1 MMETIISVNN
11 LDKSYGKHQ
20 VLFDF
25 NLKVK
30 RGECLGVVGPNGAG
44 KTTLL
49 ECIEGLRKW
58 QKGEIIIDGRTI
70 EENPKYLR
78 SIMGVQLQSSS
89 LPDEIK
95 VKEAIELFA
104 VEHNVSIN
112 EKLLDELDVG
122 NLVNQQYGKL
132 STGQK
137 RRLHLL
143 LAILHDPEIIIL
155 DEPTAGLDVNAKYLL
170 YLKINQL
177 KESGKTI
184 LLTSHDMYEV
194 ENLCDRV
201 AFLENGRVGKEIT
214 KDSILDQDKQIIVV
228 STKKQSLKNV
238 DMMYSTLIE
247 EKEAELFFECS
258 NISACLKELLE
269 HLNSKDDEIID
280 LYIKKKTVE
289 EELTKMMRGEG
300 KWKH

>member
-1 MMETIISVNN
+1 METIISVNN

-58 QKGEIIIDGRTI
+58 QKGEIIIEGRTI

-104 VEHNVSIN
+104 VEHNVTIN
-112 EKLLDELDVG
+112 EKLLDELDVK

-155 DEPTAGLDVNAKYLL
+155 DEPTAGLDVNTKYLL
-170 YLKINQL
+170 YLKINEL

-214 KDSILDQDKQIIVV
+214 KDSILDQDKQIIVIF
-228 STKKQSLKNV
+228 TKKQSLKNV

-247 EKEAELFFECS
+247 EKETELFFECS

>member
-1 MMETIISVNN
+1 
-11 LDKSYGKHQ
+11 
-20 VLFDF
+20 
-25 NLKVK
+25 
-30 RGECLGVVGPNGAG
+30 
-44 KTTLL
+44 
-49 ECIEGLRKW
+49 
-58 QKGEIIIDGRTI
+58 
-70 EENPKYLR
+70 
-78 SIMGVQLQSSS
+78 MGVQLQSSS

-104 VEHNVSIN
+104 VEHNVTIN
-112 EKLLDELDVG
+112 EKLLDELDVK

-155 DEPTAGLDVNAKYLL
+155 DEPTAGLDVNTKYLL
-170 YLKINQL
+170 YLKINEL

-214 KDSILDQDKQIIVV
+214 KDSILDQDKQIIVIF
-228 STKKQSLKNV
+228 TKKQSLKNV

-247 EKEAELFFECS
+247 EKETELFFECS

-300 KWKH
+300 K

>member
-104 VEHNVSIN
+104 VEHNVTIN
-112 EKLLDELDVG
+112 EKLLDELDVK

-300 KWKH
+300 K

>member
-58 QKGEIIIDGRTI
+58 QKGEIIIEGRTI

-104 VEHNVSIN
+104 VEHNVTIN
-112 EKLLDELDVG
+112 EKLLDELDVK

-155 DEPTAGLDVNAKYLL
+155 DEPTAGLDVNTKYLL
-170 YLKINQL
+170 YLKINEL

-247 EKEAELFFECS
+247 EKETELFFECS

-300 KWKH
+300 K

>member
-300 KWKH
+300 K

>member
-1 MMETIISVNN
+1 METIISVNN

-122 NLVNQQYGKL
+122 NLVNQQYGKF

-300 KWKH
+300 K

>member
-1 MMETIISVNN
+1 
-11 LDKSYGKHQ
+11 
-20 VLFDF
+20 
-25 NLKVK
+25 
-30 RGECLGVVGPNGAG
+30 
-44 KTTLL
+44 
-49 ECIEGLRKW
+49 
-58 QKGEIIIDGRTI
+58 
-70 EENPKYLR
+70 
-78 SIMGVQLQSSS
+78 MGVQLQSSS

-155 DEPTAGLDVNAKYLL
+155 DEPTAGLDVNTKYLL
-170 YLKINQL
+170 YLKINEL

-214 KDSILDQDKQIIVV
+214 KDSILDQDKQIIVIF
-228 STKKQSLKNV
+228 TKKQSLKNV

-247 EKEAELFFECS
+247 EKETELFFECS

-300 KWKH
+300 K

>member
-1 MMETIISVNN
+1 METIISVNN

-214 KDSILDQDKQIIVV
+214 KDSILDQDKQIIVIF
-228 STKKQSLKNV
+228 TKKQSLKNV

-300 KWKH
+300 K

>member
-112 EKLLDELDVG
+112 EKLLDELDVK

-247 EKEAELFFECS
+247 EKETELFFECS

-300 KWKH
+300 K

>member
-1 MMETIISVNN
+1 METIISVNN

-104 VEHNVSIN
+104 VEHNVTIN
-112 EKLLDELDVG
+112 EKLLDELDVK

>member
-1 MMETIISVNN
+1 METIISVNN

-58 QKGEIIIDGRTI
+58 QKGEIIIEGRTI

-214 KDSILDQDKQIIVV
+214 KDSILDQDKQIIVIF
-228 STKKQSLKNV
+228 TKKQSLKNV

-247 EKEAELFFECS
+247 EKETELFFECS

-300 KWKH
+300 K

>member
-58 QKGEIIIDGRTI
+58 QKGEIIIEGRTI

-112 EKLLDELDVG
+112 EKLLDELDVK

-247 EKEAELFFECS
+247 EKETELFFECS

-300 KWKH
+300 K

>member
-104 VEHNVSIN
+104 VEHNVTIN
-112 EKLLDELDVG
+112 EKLLDELDVK

-155 DEPTAGLDVNAKYLL
+155 DEPTAGLDVNTKYLL
-170 YLKINQL
+170 YLKINEL

-214 KDSILDQDKQIIVV
+214 KDSILDQDKQIIVIF
-228 STKKQSLKNV
+228 TKKQSLKNV

-247 EKEAELFFECS
+247 EKETELFFECS

-300 KWKH
+300 K

>member
-1 MMETIISVNN
+1 METIISVNN

-247 EKEAELFFECS
+247 EKETELFFECS

-300 KWKH
+300 K

>member
-44 KTTLL
+44 KTTPL

-58 QKGEIIIDGRTI
+58 QKGEIIIEGRTI

-104 VEHNVSIN
+104 VEHNVTIN
-112 EKLLDELDVG
+112 EKLLDELDVK

-143 LAILHDPEIIIL
+143 LAILHDPDIIIL
-155 DEPTAGLDVNAKYLL
+155 DEPTAGLDVNTKYLL
-170 YLKINQL
+170 YLKINEL

-214 KDSILDQDKQIIVV
+214 KDSILDQDKQIIVIF
-228 STKKQSLKNV
+228 TKKQSLKNV

-247 EKEAELFFECS
+247 EKETELFFECS

-300 KWKH
+300 K

>member
-58 QKGEIIIDGRTI
+58 QKGEIIIEGRTI

-104 VEHNVSIN
+104 VEHNVTIN
-112 EKLLDELDVG
+112 EKLLDELDVK

-155 DEPTAGLDVNAKYLL
+155 DEPTAGLDVNTKYLL
-170 YLKINQL
+170 YLKINEL

-300 KWKH
+300 K

>member
-95 VKEAIELFA
+95 VKEAIKLFA

>member
-58 QKGEIIIDGRTI
+58 QKGEIIIEGRTI

-104 VEHNVSIN
+104 VEHNVTIN
-112 EKLLDELDVG
+112 EKLLDELDVK

-300 KWKH
+300 K

>member
-58 QKGEIIIDGRTI
+58 QKGEIIIEGRTI

-104 VEHNVSIN
+104 VEHNVTIN
-112 EKLLDELDVG
+112 EKLLDELDVK

-214 KDSILDQDKQIIVV
+214 KDSILDQDKQIIVIF
-228 STKKQSLKNV
+228 TKKQSLKNV

-247 EKEAELFFECS
+247 EKETELFFECS

>member
-58 QKGEIIIDGRTI
+58 QKGEIIIEGRTI

-214 KDSILDQDKQIIVV
+214 KDSILDQDKQIIVIF
-228 STKKQSLKNV
+228 TKKQSLKNV

-247 EKEAELFFECS
+247 EKETELFFECS

-300 KWKH
+300 K

>member
-58 QKGEIIIDGRTI
+58 QKGEIIIEGRTI

-104 VEHNVSIN
+104 VEHNVTIN
-112 EKLLDELDVG
+112 EKLLDELDVK

-155 DEPTAGLDVNAKYLL
+155 DEPTAGLDVNTKYLL
-170 YLKINQL
+170 YLKINEL

-214 KDSILDQDKQIIVV
+214 KDSILDQDKQIIVIF
-228 STKKQSLKNV
+228 TKKQSLKNV

-247 EKEAELFFECS
+247 EKETELFFECS
-258 NISACLKELLE
+258 NISACIKELLE

>member
-112 EKLLDELDVG
+112 EKLLDELDVK

-214 KDSILDQDKQIIVV
+214 KDSILDQDKQIIVIF
-228 STKKQSLKNV
+228 TKKQSLKNV

-300 KWKH
+300 K

>member
-1 MMETIISVNN
+1 METIISVNN

-300 KWKH
+300 K

>member
-1 MMETIISVNN
+1 METIISVNN

-112 EKLLDELDVG
+112 EKLLDELDVK

-300 KWKH
+300 K